1 MAMYV
6 CLSVLLLS
14 FFWVLSVLKRNSLK
28 IDLTQQANL
37 RIKIDFDEF
46 RVVIPGDEGFVQI
59 SL

>member
-1 MAMYV
+1 MV
-6 CLSVLLLS
+6 
-14 FFWVLSVLKRNSLK
+14 FFFFGGGGGGVLSVLKKNSLK
-28 IDLTQQANL
+28 IHLTQQANL